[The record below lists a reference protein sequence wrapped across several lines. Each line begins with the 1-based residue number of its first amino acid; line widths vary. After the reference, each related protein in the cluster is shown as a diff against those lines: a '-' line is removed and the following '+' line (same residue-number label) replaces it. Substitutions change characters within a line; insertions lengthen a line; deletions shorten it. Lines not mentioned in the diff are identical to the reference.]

1 MKTRALQKAGLLSV
15 SLLLI
20 AVFLLGG
27 CTSATTGQRMDPQFG
42 QCVNNSLAAQ
52 VINADAPDDPS
63 YADALPG
70 DLAGQ
75 IYTKRYVK
83 SMTEKKK
90 EDEDASSRLSGLD

>member
-1 MKTRALQKAGLLSV
+1 MKTRAAQKADLLSV
-15 SLLLI
+15 SVLMI

-27 CTSATTGQRMDPQFG
+27 CTSTTGQRMDRQFG
-42 QCVNNSLAAQ
+42 QCVKDSLAAQ

-83 SMTEKKK
+83 SMTEEKK
-90 EDEDASSRLSGLD
+90 ENDDASSELSGLD